1 MLQNISKHIRS
12 VKTDPHFSILIPS
25 WNNLEYLKLCVRSIR
40 ENSSLSHQIIII
52 INQGNDGSLEWVK
65 AQKDLDYV
73 YAKENIGIC
82 YGLNITRSIILADYV
97 LYANDDMYLLPNWD
111 AELWEEIGQIGHNEF
126 MLSATMIEPFDTG
139 NPSVIIGKYGD
150 KLENFQEKKL
160 LQEFASLPKED
171 WNGSTWPPNVMH
183 RDLWDLVG
191 GMSVEFHPGMYSD
204 PDLSKKLWDVGIRY
218 FKGVS
223 KSRVYHFGSKSTHRI
238 KRNIGSQTFLQKWGI
253 TSRTFTEEYLQRGKP
268 FQIRPKEVSLSTSL
282 KLSNILKRIKSVF

>member
-12 VKTDPHFSILIPS
+12 TKSDQHFSILIPT

-40 ENSSLSHQIIII
+40 ENSSLSHQMIIIL
-52 INQGNDGSLEWVK
+52 NEGKDGSLEWVQ

-82 YGLNITRSIILADYV
+82 YGLNITRSMILADYV

-111 AELWEEIGQIGHNEF
+111 AELWKEIEQIGHKEF

-139 NPSVIIGKYGD
+139 NPSVIIGDYGD
-150 KLENFQEKKL
+150 SLESFQEQKL
-160 LQEFASLPKED
+160 LKDFASFQKED

-204 PDLSKKLWDVGIRY
+204 PDLSKKLWDAGVRYYKGIA
-218 FKGVS
+218 
-223 KSRVYHFGSKSTHRI
+223 KSRVYHFGSKSTRRI
-238 KRNIGSQTFLQKWGI
+238 KRNIGSRTFLSKWGI
-253 TSRTFTEEYLQRGKP
+253 TSRTFTVEYLHRGQP
-268 FQIRPKEVSLSTSL
+268 FQIADKEAQLSTSSKIANL
-282 KLSNILKRIKSVF
+282 VKRIKAAF